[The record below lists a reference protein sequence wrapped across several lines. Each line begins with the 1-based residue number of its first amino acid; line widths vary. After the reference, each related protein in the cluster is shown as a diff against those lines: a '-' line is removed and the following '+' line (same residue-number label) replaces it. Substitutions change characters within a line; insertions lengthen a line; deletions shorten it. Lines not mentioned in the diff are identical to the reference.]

1 MKSVEG
7 KRRKFLFALT
17 TQKIERLATSGRYT
31 NGVLQNIQ
39 EHHRNNENLLTAF
52 FTANMSDEERW
63 EVIEQYFLGN
73 GDYVR
78 QVLHMSD

>member
-1 MKSVEG
+1 MTVCMECKEKG
-7 KRRKFLFALT
+7 CGIKK
-17 TQKIERLATSGRYT
+17 GRYI
-31 NGVLQNIQ
+31 NVFY
-39 EHHRNNENLLTAF
+39 LLTAF